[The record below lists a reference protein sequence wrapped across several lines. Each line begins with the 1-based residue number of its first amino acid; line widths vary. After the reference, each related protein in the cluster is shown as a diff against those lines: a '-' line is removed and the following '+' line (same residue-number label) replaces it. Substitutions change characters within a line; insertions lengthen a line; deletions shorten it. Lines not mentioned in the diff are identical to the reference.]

1 MRIYEELFIVRPD
14 ATDEEV
20 DPVIEQLKN
29 VITHTGGT
37 VDKTE
42 KWGTRRLAY
51 RVVKYN
57 EGQYILLQFTA
68 EAGTVKELERRLR
81 VSDLVLKFITVRID
95 EKLKRIEKRKKA
107 REKRAAR
114 KPPPPPAMMP
124 VFASPVLPGE
134 ASAPVPGAPV
144 QSAPAIPVSPSAV
157 APAAPAPAAQP
168 ATPAS
173 APPRKAES

>member
-14 ATDEEV
+14 ATEEEV

-29 VITHTGGT
+29 VVTHAGGT

-68 EAGTVKELERRLR
+68 KADTVKEIERRLR

-134 ASAPVPGAPV
+134 ASAPVPGAPAV
-144 QSAPAIPVSPSAV
+144 PTQSAPAPP
-157 APAAPAPAAQP
+157 APAAPAPAT
-168 ATPAS
+168 ATPAPPP
-173 APPRKAES
+173 AAPRKAES

>member
-14 ATDEEV
+14 ATEEEV
-20 DPVIEQLKN
+20 DPVIEQLKS
-29 VITHTGGT
+29 VITHAGGT

-57 EGQYILLQFTA
+57 DGQYILLQFTA

-134 ASAPVPGAPV
+134 ASAPVPGAPA
-144 QSAPAIPVSPSAV
+144 QPAPAMPTSPATV
-157 APAAPAPAAQP
+157 APATPAPAAPPAA
-168 ATPAS
+168 
-173 APPRKAES
+173 PRKAES

>member
-14 ATDEEV
+14 ATEEEV

-29 VITHTGGT
+29 VITHAGGT

-68 EAGTVKELERRLR
+68 KSDTVKEIERRLR

-124 VFASPVLPGE
+124 VFASPVLPAE
-134 ASAPVPGAPV
+134 ASAPVPGAP
-144 QSAPAIPVSPSAV
+144 AV
-157 APAAPAPAAQP
+157 PTQAAPPSPAPTT
-168 ATPAS
+168 ATPAPPPG
-173 APPRKAES
+173 APRKAES